1 MNEPKPELKDVVID
15 NQAGEQLKQYIEA
28 VENYESEKRE
38 LADRIKEIFDNAKA
52 TGFDVKT
59 IREIIK
65 IRRKDK
71 TELEEAEYL
80 LETYKEVLG
89 MDK

>member
-1 MNEPKPELKDVVID
+1 MSEQKELKEVVID
-15 NQAGEQLKQYIEA
+15 NVAGEQLKRYIEA
-28 VENYESEKRE
+28 IENYDSEKRE
-38 LADRIKEIFDNAKA
+38 IVDRTKEVFDEARA

-59 IREIIK
+59 IKEIIK
-65 IRRKDK
+65 IRSKDK

-89 MDK
+89 MEI